1 MLGCDK
7 HSPESGPLWGA
18 DRAKLSALYKALVG
32 APDEADRK
40 EKQDSRVR
48 VLRTPTSMKRVRR
61 GAPTYDRE
69 GHPLLTQ

>member
-7 HSPESGPLWGA
+7 HIPGSGPLWGA
-18 DRAKLSALYKALVG
+18 NSAKFPALYKALVG
-32 APDEADRK
+32 APDGVGRK
-40 EKQDSRVR
+40 KKRDSQAR
-48 VLRTPTSMKRVRR
+48 VLRIPTSMKRVRM